1 MGDFE
6 EILKSKFLLVDS
18 RDVKSQHALIIGF
31 SILMFVT
38 YGLFLWLMCSLTPS
52 LIATLFLLASQVAL
66 GLPATRAYYD
76 FGISA
81 RQMLRF
87 YDSGVLGHEIE
98 TEDIRI
104 PIGDI
109 SLVFEKINNQLQ
121 KYDRD
126 VSDDFNDLAWFV
138 IIVWSIISS
147 LVFFQETHSFP
158 FCIIGAVV
166 LIITCFVCY
175 ISGFRTLRG
184 SSLEEYFSHLEY
196 YIEKYIQTLDDIFP
210 STNGTVILQ
219 VTKRKRNYALVDL
232 ILEFNVKDIAKLEY
246 HLGLASSQDE
256 RFILESSSNVI
267 ERVFH
272 QLKNL
277 KALKTSRWSLEQI
290 TTQSGRILRL
300 VNQKRTIN
308 ISDVKSM
315 IMSPSSVE
323 KSVVEVGSIL
333 KQIEAILLKEV

>member
-1 MGDFE
+1 M
-6 EILKSKFLLVDS
+6 K
-18 RDVKSQHALIIGF
+18 
-31 SILMFVT
+31 
-38 YGLFLWLMCSLTPS
+38 
-52 LIATLFLLASQVAL
+52 
-66 GLPATRAYYD
+66 
-76 FGISA
+76 
-81 RQMLRF
+81 
-87 YDSGVLGHEIE
+87 
-98 TEDIRI
+98 
-104 PIGDI
+104 
-109 SLVFEKINNQLQ
+109 
-121 KYDRD
+121 
-126 VSDDFNDLAWFV
+126 
-138 IIVWSIISS
+138 
-147 LVFFQETHSFP
+147 
-158 FCIIGAVV
+158 
-166 LIITCFVCY
+166 
-175 ISGFRTLRG
+175 
-184 SSLEEYFSHLEY
+184 EY